1 MSKNFSIKKLF
12 QQQWIAVAIGNIL
25 LFIILAIS
33 QPVFL
38 QMTNIMNIL
47 SQCSLYGIMSVG
59 MTFVISTGGIDISV
73 GMAAFFTMT
82 LMWRLSNF
90 LPAWLIFIIA
100 ILFGCI
106 IGLCNG
112 IMAAV
117 LNFPDMIAT
126 LASMSILRGVGYL
139 LIGSAQKF
147 VPDNLRVIG
156 VSRIGIVPVP
166 MVIMLVIAFIGTFL
180 MNNTRFGRYVLAVG
194 GNKNSAVFSGLNVVK
209 IRTGAY
215 VLCGACAAIGGI
227 VYAGRVGSISPN
239 SCNGYEFT
247 VITAVVLGGGTKM
260 SGGKSSV
267 GGSVLGCVF
276 LYLVENAM
284 TMLNISSYYQTLARA
299 LLMLFAISIDTF
311 TTYRNDISVRK
322 ERRRRFLEF

>member
-1 MSKNFSIKKLF
+1 MNKGLSMKQIFSRN
-12 QQQWIAVAIGNIL
+12 WIAVAIGNIL
-25 LFIILAIS
+25 LFLVLAVS
-33 QPVFL
+33 QPAFL
-38 QMTNIMNIL
+38 QITNIMNIL
-47 SQCSLYGIMSVG
+47 AQCSLYGIMSVG

-73 GMAAFFTMT
+73 GMTAFFTMT
-82 LMWRLSNF
+82 LMWRLSSM
-90 LPAWLIFIIA
+90 LPVWLIFLVA
-100 ILFGCI
+100 ILMGCVV
-106 IGLCNG
+106 GLFNG
-112 IMAAV
+112 VMAAV

-147 VPDNLRVIG
+147 VPDELRVIG
-156 VSRIGIVPVP
+156 VSRIGIIPVP
-166 MVIMLVIAFIGTFL
+166 MIIMLAIAVAGAFL
-180 MNNTRFGRYVLAVG
+180 LSNTRFGRYVLAVG
-194 GNKNSAVFSGLNVVK
+194 GNKNSAIFSGLNVVK

-227 VYAGRVGSISPN
+227 VYAGRVGSISPS

-247 VITAVVLGGGTKM
+247 VITAVVLGGTKM
-260 SGGKSSV
+260 SGGKSSIV
-267 GGSVLGCVF
+267 GSVLGCIF

-322 ERRRRFLEF
+322 ERRKRFLEF

>member
-126 LASMSILRGVGYL
+126 LA
-139 LIGSAQKF
+139 QKH
-147 VPDNLRVIG
+147 
-156 VSRIGIVPVP
+156 
-166 MVIMLVIAFIGTFL
+166 
-180 MNNTRFGRYVLAVG
+180 VLQ
-194 GNKNSAVFSGLNVVK
+194 
-209 IRTGAY
+209 
-215 VLCGACAAIGGI
+215 
-227 VYAGRVGSISPN
+227 
-239 SCNGYEFT
+239 
-247 VITAVVLGGGTKM
+247 
-260 SGGKSSV
+260 
-267 GGSVLGCVF
+267 
-276 LYLVENAM
+276 
-284 TMLNISSYYQTLARA
+284 QT
-299 LLMLFAISIDTF
+299 
-311 TTYRNDISVRK
+311 
-322 ERRRRFLEF
+322 

>member
-1 MSKNFSIKKLF
+1 MKNSFSIKKIF
-12 QQQWIAVAIGNIL
+12 QQQWIAVAMGNVL
-25 LFIILAIS
+25 LFVVLAIS
-33 QPVFL
+33 QPAFL

-73 GMAAFFTMT
+73 GMTAFFTMT
-82 LMWRLSNF
+82 FIWRLSGF
-90 LPAWLIFIIA
+90 LPTWLTFIVA
-100 ILFGCI
+100 IVFGCI

-147 VPDNLRVIG
+147 VPENLRVIG

-166 MVIMLVIAFIGTFL
+166 MIIMLVIAFIGAFL

-215 VLCGACAAIGGI
+215 ALCGVCAAIGGL

-239 SCNGYEFT
+239 SCSGYEFT
-247 VITAVVLGGGTKM
+247 VLTAVVLGGTKM

-267 GGSVLGCVF
+267 VGSVLGCVF

-311 TTYRNDISVRK
+311 TAYRNDISVRK

>member
-1 MSKNFSIKKLF
+1 MNGRSAVKKLL
-12 QQQWIAVAIGNIL
+12 QQQWIAVTMGNII
-25 LFIILAIS
+25 LFIVLAVS
-33 QPVFL
+33 QPAFL
-38 QMTNIMNIL
+38 KMTNIMNIL

-82 LMWRLSNF
+82 LMWRMSNYF
-90 LPAWLIFIIA
+90 PAWLVFIIA
-100 ILFGCI
+100 IVFGCV
-106 IGLCNG
+106 IGLANG

-126 LASMSILRGVGYL
+126 LASMSILRGIGYL

-147 VPDNLRVIG
+147 VPDNIRVIG
-156 VSRIGIVPVP
+156 VSRIGAVPVP
-166 MVIMLVIAFIGTFL
+166 MIIMLVIALIGAYL
-180 MNNTRFGRYVLAVG
+180 MRFTRFGRYVLAVG
-194 GNKNSAVFSGLNVVK
+194 GNRNSAKFSGLDVVK
-209 IRTGAY
+209 VRTGAY
-215 VLCGACAAIGGI
+215 VLCGICAAIGGI

-239 SCNGYEFT
+239 SCSGYEFT
-247 VITAVVLGGGTKM
+247 VITAVVLGGTKM
-260 SGGKSSV
+260 SGGKSSII
-267 GGSVLGCVF
+267 GSVLGCVF

-299 LLMLFAISIDTF
+299 VLMLFAISIDTITAF
-311 TTYRNDISVRK
+311 RNDLKIRK

>member
-12 QQQWIAVAIGNIL
+12 QQQWIAVTIGNIL

-33 QPVFL
+33 QPVFM

-247 VITAVVLGGGTKM
+247 VITAVVLGGTKM

-311 TTYRNDISVRK
+311 TAYRNDISVRK

>member
-1 MSKNFSIKKLF
+1 MKKSFSIKKVF
-12 QQQWIAVAIGNIL
+12 QQQWIAVAMGNIL
-25 LFIILAIS
+25 LFVILAIS
-33 QPVFL
+33 QPAFL

-73 GMAAFFTMT
+73 GMTAFFTMT
-82 LMWRLSNF
+82 LIWRLSGF
-90 LPAWLIFIIA
+90 LPPWLIFIVGI
-100 ILFGCI
+100 IFGCI

-126 LASMSILRGVGYL
+126 LASMSILRGAGYL

-156 VSRIGIVPVP
+156 VSGIGIVPVP
-166 MVIMLVIAFIGTFL
+166 MIIMLVIAVIGIFL

-215 VLCGACAAIGGI
+215 VLCGACAAIGGL

-239 SCNGYEFT
+239 SCSGYEFT
-247 VITAVVLGGGTKM
+247 VITAVVLGGTKM

-267 GGSVLGCVF
+267 VGSVLGCVF

-299 LLMLFAISIDTF
+299 LLMLLAISIDTF
-311 TTYRNDISVRK
+311 TAYRNDISVRK

>member
-1 MSKNFSIKKLF
+1 MKKSFSIKKVF
-12 QQQWIAVAIGNIL
+12 QQQWIAVAMGNIL
-25 LFIILAIS
+25 LFMILAIS
-33 QPVFL
+33 QPAFL

-59 MTFVISTGGIDISV
+59 MTFVISAGGIDISV
-73 GMAAFFTMT
+73 GMTAFFTMT
-82 LMWRLSNF
+82 LIWRLSGF
-90 LPAWLIFIIA
+90 LPPWLIFIVA
-100 ILFGCI
+100 IIFGGT

-112 IMAAV
+112 VMAAV

-126 LASMSILRGVGYL
+126 LASMSILRGAGYL

-147 VPDNLRVIG
+147 VPDDLRVIG
-156 VSRIGIVPVP
+156 VSGIGIVPVP
-166 MVIMLVIAFIGTFL
+166 MIIMLVIAVIGIFL

-215 VLCGACAAIGGI
+215 VLCGACAAIGGL

-239 SCNGYEFT
+239 SCSGYEFT
-247 VITAVVLGGGTKM
+247 VITAVVLGGTKM

-267 GGSVLGCVF
+267 VGSVLGCVF

-299 LLMLFAISIDTF
+299 LLMLLAISIDTF
-311 TTYRNDISVRK
+311 TAYRNDISVRK

>member
-1 MSKNFSIKKLF
+1 MKQGFSLKKVF
-12 QQQWIAVAIGNIL
+12 QKQWIAVAIGNIL
-25 LFIILAIS
+25 LFVILAVS
-33 QPVFL
+33 QRAFL

-73 GMAAFFTMT
+73 GMTAFFTMT
-82 LMWRLSNF
+82 LIWRLSGF
-90 LPAWLIFIIA
+90 LPTWLIFIIA
-100 ILFGCI
+100 IAFGCI

-112 IMAAV
+112 FMAAV
-117 LNFPDMIAT
+117 LNFSDMIAT
-126 LASMSILRGVGYL
+126 LASMSILRGAGYL

-147 VPDNLRVIG
+147 VPDSLRVIG

-166 MVIMLVIAFIGTFL
+166 MIIMLVIAVIGAFI

-209 IRTGAY
+209 IRMGAY
-215 VLCGACAAIGGI
+215 ALCGTCAAIGGL

-239 SCNGYEFT
+239 SCSGYEFT
-247 VITAVVLGGGTKM
+247 VITAVVLGGTKM

-267 GGSVLGCVF
+267 AGSVLGCVF

-311 TTYRNDISVRK
+311 TAYRNDIAVRK
-322 ERRRRFLEF
+322 ERRRRFLQY